1 MYPIQY
7 CIDPHPDLTK
17 AAHVGPDAAPEPP
30 ITARR
35 AQTRQRLMA
44 AARRVFAEHSVEGAS
59 VEEICEAAG
68 FTRGAFYSN
77 FSDRSE
83 LVLAMIQQSIQAQ
96 FAAAER
102 AIDTMK
108 AAGDLEP
115 DELVRIALSAL
126 SGSGAALGTE
136 ATEVITDQAMML
148 YAARETDLREPYLRF
163 VDACSE
169 QVAGLIS
176 DALSH
181 AKLELTVRLDVAV
194 ELLMATHNHLQTLRL
209 FDSERAD
216 PQLLSTLLAAVTRPT
231 RAHQRDGRGADR
243 GLTSLLSADSPP
255 G

>member
-1 MYPIQY
+1 
-7 CIDPHPDLTK
+7 
-17 AAHVGPDAAPEPP
+17 VGLDAATEPP

-44 AARRVFAEHSVEGAS
+44 AARRVFAEHSIEGAS

-68 FTRGAFYSN
+68 FSRGAFYSN
-77 FSDRSE
+77 FSDRSD
-83 LVLAMIQQSIQAQ
+83 LVLAMIQQSIQTQ

-115 DELVRIALSAL
+115 DELVQIALSAL
-126 SGSGAALGTE
+126 SGSTAERGTE

-148 YAARETDLREPYLRF
+148 YAARANELRQPYLRF

-181 AKLELTVRLDVAV
+181 AKLELTVPLDAAV

-209 FDSERAD
+209 FDSDRAD
-216 PQLLSTLLAAVTRPT
+216 PQLLSTLLAAITRPT
-231 RAHQRDGRGADR
+231 NAELSDPMVARATTD
-243 GLTSLLSADSPP
+243 ADSSDRKSLVEA
-255 G
+255 